1 MSEEY
6 SNEYDEFDEDTAF
19 ENHLEG
25 EDAEY
30 EEVEEEI
37 GTEEVDRVLESL
49 TNLLET
55 VESAT
60 VHEYLEETYNQI
72 FSLIYEEGDPEEASE
87 EGGEVVL
94 EEGDMK
100 EGDEIEFDNE
110 LDEDNDLKEGFD
122 DELLDEEAA

>member
-6 SNEYDEFDEDTAF
+6 SNEYDELDEDTAF

-25 EDAEY
+25 ESAEY

-60 VHEYLEETYNQI
+60 VQEYLEEAYNQI
-72 FSLIYEEGDPEEASE
+72 FSLIYEEADSE
-87 EGGEVVL
+87 EDSEEDGEVVL
-94 EEGDMK
+94 EEDGLEED
-100 EGDEIEFDNE
+100 DEIEFDNK
-110 LDEDNDLKEGFD
+110 LDEDKDLKKGFG
-122 DELLDEEAA
+122 DEFLNEEAA